1 VYKYGAVV
9 ITGHVFIATSLD
21 GFIAR
26 ENGEIDWLLER
37 DQPDEDHG
45 YDDFIKDID
54 AIVMGRG
61 TFEAVRGMGDW
72 FYNRPVLVLSAR
84 LAQQEVPAELTGK
97 VRFTSKSPQ
106 EAMAMLEAEGRRRV
120 YVDGG
125 RIIQSFLALGMISD
139 MVITRVPVLLG
150 TGRPLFGGIE
160 RDISLAHTS
169 TRSFPS
175 GLVQSSYAVMP

>member
-1 VYKYGAVV
+1 M

-26 ENGEIDWLLER
+26 QDGDIEWLLQQ
-37 DQPDEDHG
+37 DQAGEDHG

-61 TFEAVRGMGDW
+61 TFDAVRGMDEW
-72 FYNRPVLVLSAR
+72 FYNRPVLVLSSV
-84 LAQQEVPAELTGK
+84 LSKQEVPADLIGK
-97 VRFTSKSPQ
+97 VRFTDKSPQ
-106 EAMAMLEAEGRRRV
+106 DAMAMLEKEGCRRV

-125 RIIQSFLALGMISD
+125 QVIQSFITLGMISD
-139 MVITRVPVLLG
+139 MVITRVPILLG
-150 TGRPLFGGIE
+150 TGRSLFGNVTS
-160 RDISLAHTS
+160 DVFLAHKN

-175 GLVQSSYAVMP
+175 GLVQSSYDVMA

>member
-1 VYKYGAVV
+1 M

-37 DQPDEDHG
+37 DRPDEDHG
-45 YDDFIKDID
+45 YDDFIRDID

-61 TFEAVRGMGDW
+61 TFDAVRRMGDW
-72 FYNRPVLVLSAR
+72 FYNRPVLVLSAG
-84 LAQQEVPAELTGK
+84 LAQQKVPAELAGK

-106 EAMAMLEAEGRRRV
+106 EAMAMLQAEGRRRV

-125 RIIQSFLALGMISD
+125 RVIQSFLALGMISD

-150 TGRPLFGGIE
+150 AGRPLFGGIQ
-160 RDISLAHTS
+160 RDISLAHTG

-175 GLVQSSYAVMP
+175 GLVQSSYTVVS

>member
-1 VYKYGAVV
+1 MEVAM

-37 DQPDEDHG
+37 DQSDEDHG

-84 LAQQEVPAELTGK
+84 LAQQEVPNELIGK
-97 VRFTSKSPQ
+97 VRFTSKSPR
-106 EAMAMLEAEGRRRV
+106 ETMAMLDIEGCRRI

-125 RIIQSFLALGMISD
+125 RVIQSFLALGMISD
-139 MVITRVPVLLG
+139 MVITRVPILLG
-150 TGRPLFGGIE
+150 TGRPLFGAVQ
-160 RDISLAHTS
+160 RDISLVHTS

-175 GLVQSSYAVMP
+175 GLVQSSYTVMP

>member
-1 VYKYGAVV
+1 M

-26 ENGEIDWLLER
+26 ENGEIGWLLER
-37 DQPDEDHG
+37 DRPDEDHG

-84 LAQQEVPAELTGK
+84 LAQQEVPAELAGK

-106 EAMAMLEAEGRRRV
+106 EAMALLEAEDRRRV

-125 RIIQSFLALGMISD
+125 RVIQSFLALGMISD

-150 TGRPLFGGIE
+150 TGRPLFGGVQ
-160 RDISLAHTS
+160 RDISLVHTG

-175 GLVQSSYAVMP
+175 GLVQSSYAVIP